1 MRKKKPLL
9 ILVLILAV
17 TTGLA
22 GYGFAENSAAP
33 IEHQRITYFESPAL
47 TQEDVDNNY
56 QNYASDKAT
65 YYFSDG
71 AKDQGSTVNHVGT
84 VMDILTDET
93 IEGAKIVFNNER
105 TIYTDERG
113 RFQIPDLPAGKYD
126 CIIYADG
133 YYKSSYLN
141 MMIDDVGDTIISF
154 FYVSKRAEFIEDH
167 DERKRQIAERER
179 RAEAELYS
187 QENQIQPMAQL

>member
-1 MRKKKPLL
+1 MKKKKQLL

-33 IEHQRITYFESPAL
+33 IEHQRITSSELPAI

-56 QNYASDKAT
+56 QDYASDEAT
-65 YYFSDG
+65 YFFSQDTTG
-71 AKDQGSTVNHVGT
+71 GNGKTVNNVGT
-84 VMDILTDET
+84 VMDFKTDEPIPNAKLIFNGRDPIVTDET
-93 IEGAKIVFNNER
+93 
-105 TIYTDERG
+105 G
-113 RFQIPDLPAGKYD
+113 RYQIPDFPEGKYD

-133 YYKSSYLN
+133 YKKSSYLN
-141 MMIDDVGDTIISF
+141 MNVENVGENVIGF
-154 FYVSKRAEFIEDH
+154 FYMSKETEYVEDH
-167 DERKRQIAERER
+167 DEMDRQIAERER

-187 QENQIQPMAQL
+187 QENQMSST

>member
-1 MRKKKPLL
+1 MKKKKVVL
-9 ILVLILAV
+9 IFILILAV

-33 IEHQRITYFESPAL
+33 IEHQRITSSELPVI

-56 QNYASDKAT
+56 QDYASDEAT
-65 YYFSDG
+65 YFFSQDTTG
-71 AKDQGSTVNHVGT
+71 GNGKTVNNVGT
-84 VMDILTDET
+84 VMDFKTDEP
-93 IEGAKIVFNNER
+93 IPNAKLIFNER
-105 TIYTDERG
+105 DPIVTDENG
-113 RFQIPDLPAGKYD
+113 RYQIPDFPEGKYD

-167 DERKRQIAERER
+167 DEIKRQIAERER
-179 RAEAELYS
+179 KAEAELYS
-187 QENQIQPMAQL
+187 QGNQMSST